1 MSAEPPSSFSE
12 RDNVRT
18 GYAGNLTPQQQS
30 CFDELMAKAS
40 ASEYAGDL
48 NLMSHPD
55 WYVLR
60 FLRATMLDKTGKR
73 VVSAPGGRAA
83 PVCHAAMAQGKEH
96 AQIRDNIRNSACRTP
111 T

>member
-73 VVSAPGGRAA
+73 VFQPLVAEQRLYATLQWRRAKNM
-83 PVCHAAMAQGKEH
+83 P
-96 AQIRDNIRNSACRTP
+96 QIRDNIRN
-111 T
+111 